1 MVTRMKLVLEAVL
14 AEEREREELEQ
25 EMYCPKEGFHDQQK
39 PEEKEPR
46 LPGQETT
53 ARHSR
58 RRKLFSRC
66 VRPGSLICACA
77 RNHNFPSVV

>member
-1 MVTRMKLVLEAVL
+1 MILVLEAVL
-14 AEEREREELEQ
+14 VEEREREELEQ
-25 EMYCPKEGFHDQQK
+25 DMYCPKEGFHDEQK
-39 PEEKEPR
+39 PEEEEEPR
-46 LPGQETT
+46 LPGQETA
-53 ARHSR
+53 ARHCH